1 MQNQIKWLLLAPDL
15 RYNVIHS
22 CCLFPYYLMVRIPGS
37 HPGGPG
43 SIPGMGYTFS
53 VFYEDSKHVTKKTT
67 ATMTG
72 SSVEPCLIID

>member
-1 MQNQIKWLLLAPDL
+1 MRNQIKWLLLAPDL

-22 CCLFPYYLMVRIPGS
+22 CCLFPYYLLVRIPG
-37 HPGGPG
+37 GLG

-67 ATMTG
+67 ATMTR